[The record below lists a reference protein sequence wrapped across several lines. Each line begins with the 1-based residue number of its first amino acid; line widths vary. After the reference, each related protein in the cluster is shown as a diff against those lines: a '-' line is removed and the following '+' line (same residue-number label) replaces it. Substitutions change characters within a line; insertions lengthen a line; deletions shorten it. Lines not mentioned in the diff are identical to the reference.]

1 MTPEKQVSPVIRIS
15 QGERD
20 ASARATHLEAATRKF
35 LVTTNERKQ
44 MSTKTN
50 FKRIALVA
58 VAALGL
64 GVLSSVPSQATNAS
78 LVVTAAN
85 GEATA
90 GTTMDS
96 TTAGTVAVSF
106 LSDAIRDSVVV
117 GFRLSADPGTGTA
130 SPILMAPAAATTG
143 AAFTWAATGLAT
155 TALGGT
161 ANGDTATA
169 GTAKFHVSSSDTTTA
184 VTSARRIS
192 ATFKVQLLGT
202 PVAGT
207 YSVDVTVTPAS
218 SEGAAVTKTV
228 NIVVTGQAVNAGQ
241 STSVLQPATGGSS
254 SATIDSVVSA
264 TRSIS
269 ATNAARAIIYVTQKS
284 ASGGTPST
292 YESVTVTTNIG
303 TLGVA
308 STTPLGRSI
317 SVAVTGAAQPVYVF
331 SDGVSGTASITVT
344 AATAGLIGTES
355 VVFYSTTAASITGAN
370 DCSVIGSSNSTCVYG
385 NALDS
390 LKNSIPT
397 STSVYAYSS
406 DTTVVSTYGSAC
418 TWDATYA
425 TAFCT
430 LTGIKSGTA
439 NIVLRDAST
448 VALSTVASAAIPVTV
463 NLNPAATFKLS
474 FDKATYAPNEK
485 ALVRVTAFD
494 SAGKVV
500 APATYTNL
508 LATGGISAT
517 TGFGNGSDT
526 LTAVRMVTD
535 ATTTSKDPV
544 KQYTVFMPYGGG
556 TVTISATGGTDLP
569 AAGQVKVSASAT
581 VTDNGAAALAAVN
594 ALATTVASLKTLIT
608 TLTNLV
614 LKIQKKVK
622 A

>member
-1 MTPEKQVSPVIRIS
+1 
-15 QGERD
+15 
-20 ASARATHLEAATRKF
+20 
-35 LVTTNERKQ
+35 
-44 MSTKTN
+44 MSTTTN

-58 VAALGL
+58 IAALGL

-78 LVVTAAN
+78 LVVTATD
-85 GEATA
+85 GTATA
-90 GTTMDS
+90 GAAMDS
-96 TTAGTVAVSF
+96 TTAGTVAISF
-106 LSDAIRDSVVV
+106 LSDAIRDSVTV
-117 GFRLSADPGTGTA
+117 GFRLTADPGTGTA
-130 SPILMAPAAATTG
+130 TPVLMAPRAATTG
-143 AAFTWAATGLAT
+143 AAFTYATVGLASA
-155 TALGGT
+155 ALGSG
-161 ANGDTATA
+161 AAGDTATA
-169 GTAKFHVSSSDTTTA
+169 GTTKFHVTGSDTTTA
-184 VTSARRIS
+184 VTSSRRLS

-207 YSVDVTVTPAS
+207 YSVEITATPAI
-218 SEGAAVTKTV
+218 SEGAAVSKTV
-228 NIVVTGQAVNAGQ
+228 NIVVTGAAVNAGA
-241 STSVLQPATGGSS
+241 SLSVLQPVTGGST
-254 SATIDSVVSA
+254 SATIDSVIVA

-269 ATNAARAIIYVTQKS
+269 STNAERALIYVTQKS

-303 TLGVA
+303 TLGIA
-308 STTPLGRSI
+308 SATPVGRSLTI
-317 SVAVTGAAQPVYVF
+317 AVTGAAQPIYVF
-331 SDGVSGTASITVT
+331 SDGTSGTASITVT

-355 VVFYSTTAASITGAN
+355 IVFYSATVASISGAN
-370 DCSVIGSSNSTCVYG
+370 DCSVIGSTDSECVYG

-406 DTTVVSTYGSAC
+406 DTTVISTYGSAC
-418 TWDATYA
+418 TWDSTYA

-439 NIVLRDAST
+439 NITLRDAST
-448 VALSTVASAAIPVTV
+448 VALSTVSSAVIPVTV
-463 NLNPAATFKLS
+463 NLNPAATVKVS

-485 ALVRVTAFD
+485 ALIRVTAYD
-494 SAGKVV
+494 SSGKVV
-500 APATYTNL
+500 APGAYTNL

-526 LTAVRMVTD
+526 LTAVYL
-535 ATTTSKDPV
+535 ATAATATSKDPV

-556 TVTISATGGTDLP
+556 SVTISATGGTSLP
-569 AAGQVKVSASAT
+569 AAGQVKVTASAS
-581 VTDNGAAALAAVN
+581 VTDSGAAALAAVT

>member
-1 MTPEKQVSPVIRIS
+1 
-15 QGERD
+15 
-20 ASARATHLEAATRKF
+20 
-35 LVTTNERKQ
+35 

-58 VAALGL
+58 IAALGL

-90 GTTMDS
+90 GTAMDS
-96 TTAGTVAVSF
+96 TTAGTVTVSF
-106 LSDAIRDSVVV
+106 LSDAIRDSVTV

-130 SPILMAPAAATTG
+130 APILMAPKAATTG
-143 AAFTWAATGLAT
+143 AGFTWATPGLT
-155 TALGGT
+155 SDALGGT

-169 GTAKFHVSSSDTTTA
+169 GTSKFHVTSSDTTTA

-207 YSVDVTVTPAS
+207 YSVAVTATPAS
-218 SEGAAVTKTV
+218 SEGAAVTQTV
-228 NIVVTGQAVNAGQ
+228 NITVTGAPVNAGT
-241 STSVLQPATGGSS
+241 SLSVLQPASGGSS
-254 SATIDSVVSA
+254 SATVDSVVTA
-264 TRSIS
+264 TKSIS
-269 ATNAARAIIYVTQKS
+269 ATSAARAHIFVTEKS
-284 ASGGTPST
+284 ATGGTPST
-292 YESVTVTTNIG
+292 YESLTVTTNIG

-308 STTPLGRSI
+308 AATPIGRSI
-317 SVAVTGAAQPVYVF
+317 SVAVTGAATQIYVF
-331 SDGVSGTASITVT
+331 SDGTTGTASITVT

-355 VVFYSTTAASITGAN
+355 IVFYSTTVSSITGAN
-370 DCSVIGSSNSTCVYG
+370 DCSVIGASESGCVYG
-385 NALDS
+385 NAIDS

-418 TWDATYA
+418 TWDSTYA

-439 NIVLRDAST
+439 NITLRDAST
-448 VALSTVASAAIPVTV
+448 VALSTVASAVIPVTV
-463 NLNPAATFKLS
+463 NLLPAATIKLS

-485 ALVRVTAFD
+485 AYVRVTAYD

-500 APATYTNL
+500 APAAYTNL
-508 LATGGISAT
+508 LATGGISSSTGFSNGSAT
-517 TGFGNGSDT
+517 T
-526 LTAVRMVTD
+526 LTDVSFSTA

-544 KQYTVFMPYGGG
+544 KQYTVYMPVSGSI
-556 TVTISATGGTDLP
+556 TISATGGAALP
-569 AAGQVKVSASAT
+569 AAGQVKVTATAS
-581 VTDNGAAALAAVN
+581 VTDSGAAALAAVT